1 MVIGIENLHS
11 VAVHII
17 IHHLV
22 CCSKKC
28 IQQRRIITIHN
39 HIGFIKVIRHLVF
52 AEIRKDIRINLV
64 IHSAVTVAEH
74 FVELVHIVV
83 FALTAIFV
91 QFYQFYCRCV
101 FRTDFHQSFHKRC
114 ICLLHIDRYKKAAC
128 NRQQNNKTQCGN
140 TAALFIF
147 CKYIFKSLCKGF
159 LVIAE
164 GCGIEQFLFFL
175 CCKFKYAFSIE
186 SLALFVH

>member
-17 IHHLV
+17 IHHFM
-22 CCSKKC
+22 CCFKKS

-39 HIGFIKVIRHLVF
+39 HIGFVKVIRHLVF
-52 AEIRKDIRINLV
+52 AEIRKDVRINLV
-64 IHSAVTVAEH
+64 VHSAVTVAEH
-74 FVELVHIVV
+74 FVKLVHVVV
-83 FALTAIFV
+83 FALTAVFV
-91 QFYQFYCRCV
+91 QLYKFYCSGV
-101 FRTDFHQSFHKRC
+101 FGTDFHQSFHKRC
-114 ICLLHIDRYKKAAC
+114 ICLLHIDRYKQTAC
-128 NRQQNNKTQCGN
+128 NRQQGNKAQCSN

-147 CKYIFKSLCKGF
+147 RKYIFKSLCNGF

-175 CCKFKYAFSIE
+175 CRKFKYTFAVE
-186 SLALFVH
+186 RLALFVH